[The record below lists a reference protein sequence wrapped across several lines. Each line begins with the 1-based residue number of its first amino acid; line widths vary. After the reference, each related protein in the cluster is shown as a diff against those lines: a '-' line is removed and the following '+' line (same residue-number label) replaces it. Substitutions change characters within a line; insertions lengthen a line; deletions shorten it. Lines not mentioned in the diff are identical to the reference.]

1 MFEIILILAVLFLIL
16 TFFYKQA
23 VCEFR
28 INQMEWNQKDK
39 TEALTLMLPKNPIRE
54 ILHEKVP
61 LVIRGIPKASFWTHE
76 DVANR
81 SCFSKIPVFQ
91 DMSLTEWLK
100 DTMNT
105 TMNTTVKMHVLCPW
119 KHTQAE
125 AIAKESGIAIW
136 AKKYINTVIIHPLL
150 RLWLTPS
157 YHCWAG
163 TVGLR
168 KTFATWTCLFPVDG
182 AISVTIMPESV
193 ESSLP
198 VHWRN
203 CIIKDLTAK
212 DTPFLSD
219 LKYMDVILRP
229 GTCLF
234 MPAHWYVSWTPH
246 ETSTFIPMTC
256 TISYHTPISSL
267 AFQASPFAA

>member
-1 MFEIILILAVLFLIL
+1 MFEIILIIAVLFLIL

-28 INQMEWNQKDK
+28 INQVEWAKQITLQKQSHAQSNK
-39 TEALTLMLPKNPIRE
+39 SQIRE
-54 ILHEKVP
+54 LLGEKVP
-61 LVIRGIPKASFWTHE
+61 LVIRGIPSASFWTHT
-76 DVANR
+76 DVASR
-81 SCFSKIPVFQ
+81 LCFAEIPVFQ
-91 DMSLTEWLK
+91 DMSLTEWMG
-100 DTMNT
+100 TNSQQ
-105 TMNTTVKMHVLCPW
+105 VVCPW
-119 KHTQAE
+119 KYPQAE
-125 AIAKESGIAIW
+125 AIAKESGIAVW
-136 AKKYINTVIIHPLL
+136 AKKWLSPVIIHPLL
-150 RLWLTPS
+150 TLWLTPS

-163 TVGLR
+163 AVGLR

-182 AISVTIMPESV
+182 EIAVTIMPETV

-198 VHWRN
+198 PHWRN
-203 CIIKDLTAK
+203 CFVKDLTAK

-234 MPAHWYVSWTPH
+234 MPPHWFVSWTSLDN
-246 ETSTFIPMTC
+246 TSLPMAC

-267 AFQASPFAA
+267 AFHASPNT

>member
-1 MFEIILILAVLFLIL
+1 MLEIILILAVLFLIL

-28 INQMEWNQKDK
+28 INQLEWAKKENIND
-39 TEALTLMLPKNPIRE
+39 L
-54 ILHEKVP
+54 LHEKVP
-61 LVIRGIPKASFWTHE
+61 LVLRGIPSAAFWTHT

-81 SCFSKIPVFQ
+81 TCFSELPVFQ
-91 DMSLTEWLK
+91 DMSLKEWIA
-100 DTMNT
+100 DVTRNT
-105 TMNTTVKMHVLCPW
+105 DSTAICPW
-119 KHTQAE
+119 KYAQAE
-125 AIAKESGIAIW
+125 LIAKESGIAIW
-136 AKKYINTVIIHPLL
+136 AKKNMNHAIIHPLL
-150 RLWLTPS
+150 RFWLRPS

-163 TVGLR
+163 AVGLQ
-168 KTFATWTCLFPVDG
+168 KTFATWTCIFPVDG
-182 AISVTIMPESV
+182 AISVSLLPESV

-198 VHWRN
+198 PKWRN
-203 CIIKDLTAK
+203 CFVKDLTVK

-234 MPAHWYVSWTPH
+234 MPAHWFVSWGPS
-246 ETSTFIPMTC
+246 EGVGMPMVC

-267 AFQASPFAA
+267 AFHASPFTQ